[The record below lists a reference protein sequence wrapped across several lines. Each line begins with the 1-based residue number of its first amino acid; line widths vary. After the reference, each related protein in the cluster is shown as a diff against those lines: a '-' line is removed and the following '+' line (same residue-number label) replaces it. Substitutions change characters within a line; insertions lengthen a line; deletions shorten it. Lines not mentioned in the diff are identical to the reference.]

1 MQEVLLINIFT
12 PMTYWSLMRRM
23 ESGRRS
29 DQCLAREGHMQS
41 QSSIMVLLRP
51 TAIDYTAS
59 ASIDLS
65 EIQSRLNLFATFNNL
80 KLN

>member
-1 MQEVLLINIFT
+1 ML
-12 PMTYWSLMRRM
+12 RR

-29 DQCLAREGHMQS
+29 GQCLPRKLIMQS